1 MRNEVEDSGDHL
13 ILSPVLVP
21 IHDQLDPSLCLVGV
35 SSVHEFKNP
44 FHVLIKVYVTSL
56 AGTSTTP
63 PLPQF
68 LRHTREKSPIVHQV
82 LLSMSNNMAE
92 Q

>member
-35 SSVHEFKNP
+35 SIVHEFKNP
-44 FHVLIKVYVTSL
+44 FSCANKSICHLTGWHINHPT
-56 AGTSTTP
+56 TSTVPQTHAGKIAHSSPSP
-63 PLPQF
+63 PVNVQ
-68 LRHTREKSPIVHQV
+68 QYG
-82 LLSMSNNMAE
+82 
-92 Q
+92 